1 MAQLLRDPPVSVVL
15 QQFARAPVAGQV
27 KSRLQPALSP
37 EEACKVHQELVLWT
51 NATLLASKLGPVEL
65 WTAGGAGF
73 PVFQRCL
80 SAGVTALRA
89 QQGAD
94 LGARM
99 QHAIA
104 CGLEKHE
111 RVLLVGSDCPGITAG
126 YLQAACEQLAVADL
140 VLGPA
145 LDGGYVLIGAR
156 RRVDA
161 VFVDMPWGAA
171 TVLQD
176 SLRKATAAGY
186 RTALLPALQ
195 DIDRPEDLPVWHQLQ
210 AEARLKQ

>member
-1 MAQLLRDPPVSVVL
+1 MSVVL

-37 EEACKVHQELVLWT
+37 EEACELHQELVLWAST
-51 NATLLASKLGPVEL
+51 TLLASKLGTVEL
-65 WTAGGAGF
+65 WVAGGQDF
-73 PVFQRCL
+73 PVFHRCL
-80 SAGVTALRA
+80 SLGVTALRA
-89 QQGAD
+89 QQGGD

-99 QHAIA
+99 QHAIT
-104 CGLEKHE
+104 CGLEQHE
-111 RVLLVGSDCPGITAG
+111 RVLLVGSDCPGITVA
-126 YLQAACEQLAVADL
+126 YLQAACEQLVVADL

-161 VFVDMPWGAA
+161 VFVDIAWGTD

-176 SLRKATAAGY
+176 SLHKAAAAGY
-186 RTALLPALQ
+186 RTALLPALR

-210 AEARLKQ
+210 AEARLRQ